1 MISELK
7 LKEICSKYNIN
18 YEKLL
23 NTNENILEYG
33 DYNNICDILE
43 YLINEIRIQSKNIE
57 KCPSIL
63 CFSDLKNIKYNWEYL
78 KEQEINTSNV
88 MNCLHILSTEFKELK
103 RTYQY
108 VDYNYGKRYLNEN
121 TSILK
126 VNIDRIQEIE
136 NNFKNFDK
144 KQIIQASI
152 SDLDITEIEKIVKVC
167 KEYGIEITGSVF
179 RQSEEEIKKIVKVCK
194 ENGIE
199 ITGSVFLKTAEEI
212 EKIVKVCKENGIEI
226 TGSVFFKT
234 AEEIKKIVK
243 VCKEN
248 GIEITGSVFS
258 KPAEEIEKIV
268 KVCKANGI
276 EITGSVFKQSAE
288 EIEKIVKVCKENGIE
303 ITGSVFFKT
312 AEEIEKIVKVCKEN
326 GIEITGSVFLKT
338 AEEIEKIVKVCK
350 ENGIE
355 ITGSVF
361 LKKAEQLE
369 ENINY
374 IKQNYGT
381 EYVLPLI
388 ISKNNKTLKKVLPYL
403 KEKGVLKN
411 VKKSSSILSLS
422 LSEIKE
428 RVEFIEKIG
437 EEFVNSK
444 GMFNSILGLSR
455 KRYMIKK
462 EEYEK
467 NNSEKLK
474 SEDMLK
480 AIEGVTVEQL
490 DKAEAV
496 IQNLVEEQEK
506 DNNPSLSED

>member
-63 CFSDLKNIKYNWEYL
+63 YFSDLKNIKYNWEYL

-167 KEYGIEITGSVF
+167 KEYGIEITG
-179 RQSEEEIKKIVKVCK
+179 
-194 ENGIE
+194 N
-199 ITGSVFLKTAEEI
+199 VFL
-212 EKIVKVCKENGIEI
+212 
-226 TGSVFFKT
+226 
-234 AEEIKKIVK
+234 
-243 VCKEN
+243 
-248 GIEITGSVFS
+248 
-258 KPAEEIEKIV
+258 
-268 KVCKANGI
+268 
-276 EITGSVFKQSAE
+276 
-288 EIEKIVKVCKENGIE
+288 
-303 ITGSVFFKT
+303 KT

-350 ENGIE
+350 ENEIE
-355 ITGSVF
+355 ITGRVF

>member
-63 CFSDLKNIKYNWEYL
+63 YFSDLKNIKYNWEYL

-167 KEYGIEITGSVF
+167 KEYGIEITG
-179 RQSEEEIKKIVKVCK
+179 
-194 ENGIE
+194 N
-199 ITGSVFLKTAEEI
+199 VFL
-212 EKIVKVCKENGIEI
+212 
-226 TGSVFFKT
+226 
-234 AEEIKKIVK
+234 
-243 VCKEN
+243 
-248 GIEITGSVFS
+248 
-258 KPAEEIEKIV
+258 
-268 KVCKANGI
+268 
-276 EITGSVFKQSAE
+276 
-288 EIEKIVKVCKENGIE
+288 
-303 ITGSVFFKT
+303 KT

-355 ITGSVF
+355 ITGSVFLKPAEEIEKIVKVCKENGIEITGNVFLKTAEEIEKIVKVCKENGIEITGNVFSKPAEEIEKIVKVCKENGIEITGSVFRQSAEEIEKIVKVCKENEIEITGRVF

>member
-63 CFSDLKNIKYNWEYL
+63 YFSDLKNIKYNWEYL

-167 KEYGIEITGSVF
+167 KEYGIEITG
-179 RQSEEEIKKIVKVCK
+179 
-194 ENGIE
+194 N
-199 ITGSVFLKTAEEI
+199 VFLKTAEEI

-226 TGSVFFKT
+226 TGSVF
-234 AEEIKKIVK
+234 
-243 VCKEN
+243 
-248 GIEITGSVFS
+248 
-258 KPAEEIEKIV
+258 
-268 KVCKANGI
+268 
-276 EITGSVFKQSAE
+276 KQSEE

-303 ITGSVFFKT
+303 ITGR
-312 AEEIEKIVKVCKEN
+312 
-326 GIEITGSVFLKT
+326 
-338 AEEIEKIVKVCK
+338 
-350 ENGIE
+350 
-355 ITGSVF
+355 VF